1 MNKLDKILNDLGIDG
16 LLLTDY
22 YNKRYFTGF
31 SGTTGIA
38 LVTKTGKYFLSDFRY
53 AEQAENQVKPYGFKF
68 IEDNNR
74 NHNLIIELAKKDG
87 VTKLGIDNLSLSYSE
102 YEQLKEEFNFAELV
116 KASQNL
122 LKARQIKTAEEI
134 SKIEKAIKISE
145 DALLATLP
153 EIKVGMTEIEVAAI
167 LEFNQRKRGAN
178 GASFDTIVASGKR
191 SAMPHGVASNKKIEK
206 NEFITIDYGC
216 YLDGYA
222 SDITRTVFI
231 GNNIEPRMQEI
242 YETVRKSNELGCKS
256 LKAGIRGKDV
266 DKIVR
271 DFMGDDEQYFGHS
284 LGHSLGLELHE
295 TPLLSMREDSY
306 LEEGMVITVEPGIYI
321 PGYAGV
327 RIEDDLVITKDGS
340 RSLTTLPK
348 ELIKLEV

>member
-1 MNKLDKILNDLGIDG
+1 
-16 LLLTDY
+16 
-22 YNKRYFTGF
+22 
-31 SGTTGIA
+31 
-38 LVTKTGKYFLSDFRY
+38 
-53 AEQAENQVKPYGFKF
+53 
-68 IEDNNR
+68 
-74 NHNLIIELAKKDG
+74 
-87 VTKLGIDNLSLSYSE
+87 
-102 YEQLKEEFNFAELV
+102 
-116 KASQNL
+116 
-122 LKARQIKTAEEI
+122 
-134 SKIEKAIKISE
+134 
-145 DALLATLP
+145 
-153 EIKVGMTEIEVAAI
+153 MTEIEVAAI

-178 GASFDTIVASGKR
+178 GTSFDTIVASGKR
-191 SAMPHGVASNKKIEK
+191 SAMPHGVASNKKIEN

-231 GNNIEPRMQEI
+231 GNNIEPRMKEI

-256 LKAGIRGKDV
+256 LKAGIKGKDV

-284 LGHSLGLELHE
+284 LGHCLGLELHE